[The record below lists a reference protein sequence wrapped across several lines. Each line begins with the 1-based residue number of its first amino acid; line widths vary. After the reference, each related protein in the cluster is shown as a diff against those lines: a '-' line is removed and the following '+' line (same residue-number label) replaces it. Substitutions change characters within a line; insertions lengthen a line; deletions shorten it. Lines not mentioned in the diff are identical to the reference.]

1 MVKIKRKVEMTLPE
15 LIEWGFKNEI
25 KNIEF
30 VSNFFEK
37 KSVIFNLSGWAE
49 FSDEY
54 AYLPEDTFTVEV
66 EEEITEETKLPK
78 FLVVFLNMSISN
90 YIERP
95 AIGEDESIKEIFQ
108 GNKNHPL
115 TIKAIHLVNND
126 GTHTLI
132 WKDGELV
139 GDE

>member
-54 AYLPEDTFTVEV
+54 AYLPEDTFTVEI
-66 EEEITEETKLPK
+66 EEEVTEDTKLPK
-78 FLVVFLNMSISN
+78 CLEISFDRKSGRDIAVV
-90 YIERP
+90 YE
-95 AIGEDESIKEIFQ
+95 
-108 GNKNHPL
+108 NHSVKQL
-115 TIKAIHLVNND
+115 TDRNPEHLLDIRTIHLVNDD
-126 GTHTLI
+126 GTVKLI

>member
-66 EEEITEETKLPK
+66 EEEITEETEIPKL
-78 FLVVFLNMSISN
+78 VSINRNNLNEVNINFNCSIRQLLDRSDYN
-90 YIERP
+90 YYI
-95 AIGEDESIKEIFQ
+95 
-108 GNKNHPL
+108 L
-115 TIKAIHLVNND
+115 ND
-126 GTHTLI
+126 DSTLTLI